1 MWWLVAYS
9 HQAIVSLITNHCK
22 RTSINNE
29 SDTSNNILK
38 MLLKLS
44 FAALTVLNLSL
55 LVCININQLS
65 TKKQGMTF

>member
-1 MWWLVAYS
+1 M
-9 HQAIVSLITNHCK
+9 
-22 RTSINNE
+22 NNE
-29 SDTSNNILK
+29 SDTSNYILK